1 MLTATVSGSFHRHM
15 PAVYAAVGEL
25 RSLNIDVLSPADP
38 RVVDSIGEFL
48 FVASD
53 RLRSIKLVQD
63 RHFEAIRASDF
74 LWVVCPD
81 GYTGA
86 STCAEI
92 GCAYAS
98 RVPVFSDRLPLDIT
112 LQHYVKK
119 ARSIKDVVAALQSFR
134 QQRNEGPSH
143 VLIDPENSI
152 RSSIRSME
160 DLNALL
166 MGRSAVAKDRVDV
179 DSAVEIAR
187 RDLRRSL
194 GLDQPF

>member
-1 MLTATVSGSFHRHM
+1 MIKATVSGSFHRHM

-25 RSLNIDVLSPADP
+25 RSLNVDVLSPADP
-38 RVVDSIGEFL
+38 RVVDNIGEFL

-98 RVPVFSDRLPLDIT
+98 RVPIFTDHLPLDTT
-112 LQHYVKK
+112 LQHYVRK
-119 ARSIKDVVAALQSFR
+119 APSIRVAVEAVRSFTAKSERSHPHLLLDPEHGLESSIKSLEQLKALLTGRSRINKDQAGQAVDVA
-134 QQRNEGPSH
+134 QQN
-143 VLIDPENSI
+143 L
-152 RSSIRSME
+152 RSS
-160 DLNALL
+160 
-166 MGRSAVAKDRVDV
+166 MGL
-179 DSAVEIAR
+179 E
-187 RDLRRSL
+187 RD
-194 GLDQPF
+194 P